1 MKTDTKT
8 EYELRNAI
16 LDEIIK
22 FGPDNDDDKILQKN
36 IDEVCEQFGVPGQ
49 EKNFSSL
56 TNRSESSNFSLNWD
70 TWRKEQL
77 QQIEELEKDLPEFK
91 KDKQKSCRRHRIF
104 RLFSDGKSFFVKQ
117 IFCAAAAVF

>member
-1 MKTDTKT
+1 MKTDAKT

-22 FGPDNDDDKILQKN
+22 FGPDNDDDEILQKN
-36 IDEVCEQFGVPGQ
+36 IDEVCEQFGVSGQ

-56 TNRSESSNFSLNWD
+56 TNRSESSDFSLNWD

-91 KDKQKSCRRHRIF
+91 KDKQKSEVF
-104 RLFSDGKSFFVKQ
+104 LSTEFSDCFLMESHSS
-117 IFCAAAAVF
+117 